1 MAVHSRHLLRI
12 AVAASMAGAPA
23 RAQHAGHESMPASR
37 ADSAWTLHVMAQG
50 VPLVTRA
57 DPTVG
62 SAVLSEAALTQTV
75 LMAHA
80 GWWRDHAMLDAT
92 LDAEGLTMRRG
103 EQPRASVSSCSNTR
117 RWRRWEA

>member
-50 VPLVTRA
+50 VPLEVVSDVLGHSGIAITKDVYGHIMAEQKRSAA
-57 DPTVG
+57 DAMG
-62 SAVLSEAALTQTV
+62 QALWG
-75 LMAHA
+75 A
-80 GWWRDHAMLDAT
+80 
-92 LDAEGLTMRRG
+92 
-103 EQPRASVSSCSNTR
+103 
-117 RWRRWEA
+117 